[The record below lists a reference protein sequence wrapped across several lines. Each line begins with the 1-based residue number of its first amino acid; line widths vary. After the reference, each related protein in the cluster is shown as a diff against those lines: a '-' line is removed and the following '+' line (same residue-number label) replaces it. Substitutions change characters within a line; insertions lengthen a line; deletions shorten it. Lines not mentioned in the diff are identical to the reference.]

1 LCDHS
6 FGNGPIGKKVNKLRW
21 INNKLLFLPAERKE
35 ASHESG
41 GCERRQIITLK
52 DVLAESGGRIAGK
65 IGTTELLALEYYH
78 RRVSLSFPP
87 SLSWRRPAKRLWID
101 SGVFPVEKKQFYEF
115 IEFYL
120 QSIQEIDALH
130 LWQRDPFLG
139 PFEEALAQKY
149 CSHAR
154 LLERG
159 GLSYLSISNL
169 LPLRWL
175 VISPFV
181 DTMKQQIG
189 KISQIH
195 NLKADSAIIQQTIES
210 CQFLQC
216 PQFSHLTPS
225 PFKNWTEGLQQMTE
239 KALAQKFDIAIVGA
253 GAWSLPILAELKKA
267 GKKGLHLGGET
278 QLLFG
283 IKGRR
288 WDEKNLY
295 NEHWVRPSTQETPS
309 NFMKK
314 ENGCYW

>member
-1 LCDHS
+1 M
-6 FGNGPIGKKVNKLRW
+6 NKLRW
-21 INNKLLFLPAERKE
+21 VNNKLLFLPAGSK
-35 ASHESG
+35 ESG
-41 GCERRQIITLK
+41 DGSRGGEKRQSITLK
-52 DVLAESGGRIAGK
+52 DVLARSGGQMSGK

-78 RRVSLSFPP
+78 RRVSPSFLPT
-87 SLSWRRPAKRLWID
+87 LSWRRPAKRLWID
-101 SGVFPVEKKQFYEF
+101 SGVFPVEKKQFNEF
-115 IEFYL
+115 IDCYL
-120 QSIQEIDALH
+120 QSIQRIDALH

-149 CSHAR
+149 CSQAR
-154 LLERG
+154 QLKSGDLTH
-159 GLSYLSISNL
+159 LAIADL

-181 DTMKQQIG
+181 STMKKQIG

-195 NLKADSAIIQQTIES
+195 KLKADSKVIQQTIDS
-210 CQFLQC
+210 CRFLQC

-225 PFKNWTEGLQQMTE
+225 PFQNWTEGLHQLTE
-239 KALAQKFDIAIVGA
+239 AALAEKFDIAIIGA

-295 NEHWVRPSTQETPS
+295 NEHWVRPSPEETPV

-314 ENGCYW
+314 EKGCYW

>member
-1 LCDHS
+1 M
-6 FGNGPIGKKVNKLRW
+6 NKLRW
-21 INNKLLFLPAERKE
+21 INNKLLFLPPEEKE
-35 ASHESG
+35 GSHESRS
-41 GCERRQIITLK
+41 CKKRQITTLK
-52 DVLAESGGRIAGK
+52 EILAKSGGQIAGK

-78 RRVSLSFPP
+78 RRISPSFPP
-87 SLSWRRPAKRLWID
+87 ALSWKRQAKRLWID

-115 IEFYL
+115 IEIYL
-120 QSIQEIDALH
+120 QSIQKIDALY
-130 LWQRDPFLG
+130 LWQKDPFLG
-139 PFEEALAQKY
+139 PFEEALTQKY
-149 CSHAR
+149 CSQAK

-159 GLSYLSISNL
+159 ELSYLAIPDL
-169 LPLRWL
+169 LSLRWL

-181 DTMKQQIG
+181 ASMKQQIG
-189 KISQIH
+189 KISRIH
-195 NLKADSAIIQQTIES
+195 NLKANSEIIQRTIES

-225 PFKNWTEGLQQMTE
+225 PFKNWTEGLKQMTE

-267 GKKGLHLGGET
+267 EKKGLHLGGET

-295 NEHWVRPSTQETPS
+295 NEHWVRPSPDETPS